1 MMGKRSNVIDIEI
14 ARAIKEAGLKPTA
27 EVMEEVLDRID
38 KGLDKVPKENIVPF
52 FKDLPLV
59 KKVLGCAKASKLF
72 SRLEYRFNIM
82 PNGFYKFTA
91 PCKNRYYRKG
101 DSLCEEMDNISRISI
116 WRISKKIATQYSS
129 KALYESAK
137 AELGEIGVFKGM
149 PFLSYFDNKTYQT
162 FFLRNKEVADLILEG
177 KNPFKRKI
185 FNRIKFPYGN
195 VFRLLKLKNVICRTR
210 QNVIRAH
217 DKMSSPD
224 VKNETCYKS
233 ENPKNEICSMF
244 QHETYA
250 CFNLKHADVPEP
262 AVYKASAPPTKNTYK
277 EYSSSISPSEP
288 EPLSEV
294 IPQEPIREEEIK
306 KVDLE
311 EQPEL
316 DIQSE
321 MVKVWTETTGREREK
336 YQTKETVVNLERVF
350 ETKFN
355 SSIQEWEKYCRLITS
370 SKWLMGEIV
379 SQKTGKGFNINLS
392 WASKEENIDKIRGG
406 EYTVGDRSNAVN
418 IPLREPS
425 HQDPYVLAF
434 MRKAL
439 QVIGQAK
446 YTAYMQPSYFEKTPR
461 GEIIMRLPYAYTAKH
476 VAQNDLLGLG
486 SFIGSV
492 GVPAVLICKPDG
504 GMVGR
509 IEARNGTIMNLR
521 T

>member
-1 MMGKRSNVIDIEI
+1 MGKRSNVIDIEI

-38 KGLDKVPKENIVPF
+38 KRPDKVHKKNNMPF
-52 FKDLPLV
+52 SKDYHLV
-59 KKVLGCAKASKLF
+59 KKVLGCERASALF
-72 SRLEYRFNIM
+72 SRLDYRFNIM
-82 PNGFYKFTA
+82 PDGFYKFMA

-101 DSLCEEMDNISRISI
+101 DSLAEEMELHRDTILVA
-116 WRISKKIATQYSS
+116 SKKIVTAYKS
-129 KALYESAK
+129 KALYEEAISR
-137 AELGEIGVFKGM
+137 LGKIGAFKGM
-149 PFLSYFDNKTYQT
+149 PYLSYLDNNTHQT
-162 FFLRNKEVADLILEG
+162 FYLRNKQVAGLMLKGQDS
-177 KNPFKRKI
+177 FRRKMLK
-185 FNRIKFPYGN
+185 RIKFFPYLT
-195 VFRLLKLKNVICRTR
+195 VFRLLKLKNPERRIQEIPECHVQEIPE
-210 QNVIRAH
+210 RAFR
-217 DKMSSPD
+217 KFR
-224 VKNETCYKS
+224 N
-233 ENPKNEICSMF
+233 
-244 QHETYA
+244 
-250 CFNLKHADVPEP
+250 ADVPEP
-262 AVYKASAPPTKNTYK
+262 AVYKASAPTTKNTYK
-277 EYSSSISPSEP
+277 EYSLSISLSEENSPSE
-288 EPLSEV
+288 V
-294 IPQEPIREEEIK
+294 MTQNPIREEEIK

-336 YQTKETVVNLERVF
+336 YQTKETMVNLERVF

-406 EYTVGDRSNAVN
+406 EYTMGDRSNAVN
-418 IPLREPS
+418 IPLREPT
-425 HQDPYVLAF
+425 HNDPQILNF

-476 VAQNDLLGLG
+476 VVQNDLLGLG
-486 SFIGSV
+486 SFIGSI

-521 T
+521 